1 MHIPPPL
8 LPILAQSANERE
20 EFEDFHEPFHVAVES
35 TRKEENILAYT
46 DWVDEWTSQGTA
58 SPDTVIVPANAAII
72 STPLNSVAWQVML
85 QDHPN
90 RDLVSFFMLGIM
102 QGFRIGFNRPYHT
115 LRSARKNLGSA
126 IEHPKVVEEYLAA
139 EISQN
144 RVAGPFNRSSIA
156 DVHISRFGVIPK
168 GHQSNKWR
176 LIVDLSHPVGH
187 SVNDGI
193 SKQLCS
199 LRYITVDTA
208 TSHIITFGPGTL
220 LAKIDIK
227 HAFRLLPVHP
237 ADRHVLAMHW
247 NNNIYIDTCLPF
259 GLRSAPKLFNI
270 LADLLSWIVEEKG
283 VAPILHYLDD
293 FLLLAPPSSDA
304 CLSNL
309 NIVKDVCLQLGIPL
323 ALEKLEG
330 PSQSLTFLGI
340 ILDTQRMEA
349 RLPDDKLLRIRT
361 QLAAWLE
368 KKKATKR
375 EILSLVGL
383 LQHATKVVKSGRTFL
398 SRMYSRAA
406 RLRELHYYTKLTKD
420 FRSDLQWW
428 YVFINSWNG
437 ISFLESIH
445 SRTTADYYIATDAS
459 GSWGCGGCFKEHWF
473 QYAWPTGWSSVNI
486 MAKELVPIVISCAMW
501 GPLLSKKHTE
511 FHCDNQSLVDAINKG
526 SSKDEMV
533 MHLLR
538 CLWFFTA
545 IFNIRI
551 TATHIPGVTNT
562 AADMLSRNQASNFL
576 MANPQASPIPTPLP
590 PPLLL
595 ILSPSKLDW
604 TSPCFVKKFKEAIC
618 MIQLSAST

>member
-1 MHIPPPL
+1 
-8 LPILAQSANERE
+8 
-20 EFEDFHEPFHVAVES
+20 
-35 TRKEENILAYT
+35 
-46 DWVDEWTSQGTA
+46 
-58 SPDTVIVPANAAII
+58 
-72 STPLNSVAWQVML
+72 
-85 QDHPN
+85 
-90 RDLVSFFMLGIM
+90 
-102 QGFRIGFNRPYHT
+102 
-115 LRSARKNLGSA
+115 
-126 IEHPKVVEEYLAA
+126 
-139 EISQN
+139 
-144 RVAGPFNRSSIA
+144 
-156 DVHISRFGVIPK
+156 
-168 GHQSNKWR
+168 
-176 LIVDLSHPVGH
+176 
-187 SVNDGI
+187 
-193 SKQLCS
+193 
-199 LRYITVDTA
+199 
-208 TSHIITFGPGTL
+208 
-220 LAKIDIK
+220 
-227 HAFRLLPVHP
+227 
-237 ADRHVLAMHW
+237 
-247 NNNIYIDTCLPF
+247 
-259 GLRSAPKLFNI
+259 
-270 LADLLSWIVEEKG
+270 
-283 VAPILHYLDD
+283 
-293 FLLLAPPSSDA
+293 
-304 CLSNL
+304 
-309 NIVKDVCLQLGIPL
+309 
-323 ALEKLEG
+323 
-330 PSQSLTFLGI
+330 
-340 ILDTQRMEA
+340 MEA

-473 QYAWPTGWSSVNI
+473 QYAWPTGWSSINI

-526 SSKDEMV
+526 SSKDDMV

-576 MANPQASPIPTPLP
+576 TANPQASPIPTPLP

-604 TSPCFVKKFKEAIC
+604 TSPCFVEKFKEAIC

>member
-1 MHIPPPL
+1 M
-8 LPILAQSANERE
+8 
-20 EFEDFHEPFHVAVES
+20 
-35 TRKEENILAYT
+35 
-46 DWVDEWTSQGTA
+46 
-58 SPDTVIVPANAAII
+58 
-72 STPLNSVAWQVML
+72 
-85 QDHPN
+85 
-90 RDLVSFFMLGIM
+90 
-102 QGFRIGFNRPYHT
+102 
-115 LRSARKNLGSA
+115 
-126 IEHPKVVEEYLAA
+126 EEYLAA

-144 RVAGPFNRSSIA
+144 RVAGPFTRSSIT
-156 DVHISRFGVIPK
+156 DVHINRFGAIPK

-208 TSHIITFGPGTL
+208 INHIITFGPGTL

-227 HAFRLLPVHP
+227 HTFRLLPVHP

-259 GLRSAPKLFNI
+259 GLRSAPKRFNI

-309 NIVKDVCLQLGIPL
+309 NIVKDACLQFGIPL
-323 ALEKLEG
+323 ALEKLED

-340 ILDTQRMEA
+340 VLDTQRMEA
-349 RLPDDKLLRIRT
+349 MLPDDKLLRIRT
-361 QLAAWLE
+361 QLTAWLG
-368 KKKATKR
+368 KKKATKH

-406 RLRELHYYTKLTKD
+406 KLRELHYYTKLTKD

-428 YVFINSWNG
+428 HVFISSWNG

-445 SRTTADYYIATDAS
+445 SRTTSDYYIVTDAS

-473 QYAWPTGWSSVNI
+473 QYAWPPGWSSINI
-486 MAKELVPIVISCAMW
+486 MAKELVPIVFSCAVW

-576 MANPQASPIPTPLP
+576 RANPQASPIPIPLP

-595 ILSPSKLDW
+595 IVSPSKLDW
-604 TSPCFVKKFKEAIC
+604 TSPCFV
-618 MIQLSAST
+618 